1 MKRHKLQ
8 TLILLG
14 IAVTTTILL
23 AAGLSGLELLPG
35 QPFTLSFL
43 IGQAPTETEYQGPF
57 LEGDLLLSV
66 TRGIIIFFAL
76 LLPVIIILSIIY
88 PEFRKR
94 MLRRLI
100 SFVLFLLCLYL
111 LLRLQPEILSPVEEI
126 PPPDETAQ
134 IEGMPQEP
142 TVESMPEP
150 PQWLTPVA
158 SLCLAL
164 PVTALLAGLATRL
177 LLHRKR
183 HPARPLIQLAQ
194 EAENAIEQLQ
204 AGADLRNTVIRCYTE
219 MTHVLAE
226 QRGIERRRN
235 MTTREFEA
243 HLRSMGL
250 PDEPVKRL
258 TRLFEDVR
266 YGTKV
271 PGKLEERQAITSL
284 TAIVEACKSSV

>member
-1 MKRHKLQ
+1 MKKRKLQ

-14 IAVTTTILL
+14 IA
-23 AAGLSGLELLPG
+23 AGLSELEFLPA
-35 QPFTLSFL
+35 QPFAPSFL
-43 IGQAPTETEYQGPF
+43 TGQAPTDTDYQGPF
-57 LEGDLLLSV
+57 LEGDFLLSV

-76 LLPVIIILSIIY
+76 LLPVIVILSIIY

-94 MLRRLI
+94 VLRRLV

-111 LLRLQPEILSPVEEI
+111 LLRLRPDILTPVEEVL
-126 PPPDETAQ
+126 PPDEAAQ
-134 IEGMPQEP
+134 SEGMPQEP
-142 TVESMPEP
+142 AVESMPEP

-177 LLHRKR
+177 LLRRKR
-183 HPARPLIQLAQ
+183 HPARPLTQLAQ

-219 MTHVLAE
+219 MTRVLAE

-243 HLRSMGL
+243 HLRAMGL

-271 PGKLEERQAITSL
+271 PGKLEESQAITSL
-284 TAIVEACKSSV
+284 TAIVEACKSSA